1 MSARRAASVGRPRT
15 EIPPLA
21 LNRER
26 AAAALDIEGKAFDE
40 HVRPHLKSVFIGSAE
55 RWPVSELEAHLDREM
70 RTLVGSA
77 RQVNGRG
84 AAGTAPDPAPGGES

>member
-1 MSARRAASVGRPRT
+1 MSARRSNASERPRT

-26 AAAALDIEGKAFDE
+26 AAAALDLEGKAFDKW
-40 HVRPHLKSVFIGSAE
+40 VRPHVKSVYVGSAE
-55 RWPVSELEAHLDREM
+55 RWPVSELERFLDREM
-70 RTLVGSA
+70 RAVVGSA

-84 AAGTAPDPAPGGES
+84 AAGTAPDPAPGGKS